1 MRGKITMSREIAHM
15 DNQGPAISQ
24 KGDRAMMARQKIN
37 IDMEKI
43 RSFCTRWNVQE
54 MSLFGSVLRE
64 DFKEGSDVD
73 VLVRFS
79 PGKTPTLFALSRMEK
94 ELEDIFG
101 RKVDLVERSALEQ
114 SRNYIRRNEILN
126 SLETIYA
133 A

>member
-1 MRGKITMSREIAHM
+1 M
-15 DNQGPAISQ
+15 DNQGPAISR
-24 KGDRAMMARQKIN
+24 KGDKAMVARQKIN